1 MKYDNELLMP
11 IELWIDALDMR
22 TTWDVI
28 TGAGWGWGWIHP
40 DYPADSEIPD
50 SHRFR
55 FDFEF
60 EKDTP
65 VDIMLETVKAA
76 LRIDVPEMF
85 PVSPNLVIAKAFLYA
100 EHAHPSTD
108 IFKREQKMDEITV
121 FLRFTNID
129 ESELPVE

>member
-28 TGAGWGWGWIHP
+28 AGAGWGWIHP
-40 DYPADSEIPD
+40 AHPADTRIPD
-50 SHRFR
+50 SHKFR

-60 EKDTP
+60 EKDTS
-65 VDIMLETVKAA
+65 VDIMLETVKTA
-76 LRIDVPEMF
+76 LRQDVPEMF
-85 PVSPNLVIAKAFLYA
+85 PRSPNLVIAKAFLYA

-108 IFKREQKMDEITV
+108 KFKREQKMDEIAV

-129 ESELPVE
+129 KTELPEE